1 VRTVMEEL
9 ATEYVDTMERLDEI
23 AEV

>member
-9 ATEYVDTMERLDEI
+9 ATEYVDTMSRLDEI
-23 AEV
+23 ADV